1 MHINSKLIDN
11 DSNTMSH
18 TYSILIFGI
27 SHIQKYVFG
36 IISIVCMLH
45 FILPYLL
52 MSAKNSGR
60 VTICRR
66 KDKGFRRY
74 SDAQNKKYVFQST
87 LNSLYFYIVYISA
100 LNSNSFNGRKFIY
113 LSIYKCIDYHRR
125 LYRVLC
131 YTFMLHCAFQDTDI

>member
-1 MHINSKLIDN
+1 
-11 DSNTMSH
+11 MSH

-100 LNSNSFNGRKFIY
+100 QHN
-113 LSIYKCIDYHRR
+113 CITEF
-125 LYRVLC
+125 L
-131 YTFMLHCAFQDTDI
+131 LHT